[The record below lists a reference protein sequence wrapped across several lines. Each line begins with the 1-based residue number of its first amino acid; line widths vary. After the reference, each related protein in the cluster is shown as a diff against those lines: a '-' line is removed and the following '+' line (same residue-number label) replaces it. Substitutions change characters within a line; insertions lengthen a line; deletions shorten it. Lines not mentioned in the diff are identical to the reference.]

1 MNDLVAVVFTN
12 QASFYFSVHF
22 CGGHVGRF
30 GRGWTVFGAAEG
42 VLTTAGVEVGKHG
55 RVRMGVECQVVMV
68 MGVLTTTGVEG
79 GKHGRARM
87 GVERQVVV
95 VMAWRGWRQ
104 SCTCACVCAKE
115 SVYLFDFEALGKG
128 RRGGSRRISLID
140 SGYGRRPMDVATGR
154 EACQGAIVR
163 LSEAYR
169 AADCSRWWIIH
180 SREACPEYSGVCQM
194 LILAVIPVIF
204 VLILASALLAV
215 ARRWVWAALFLAG
228 AVVLN
233 VCTKQIPLNLSY
245 AARGLFSY
253 ACARSSQDECAGDR
267 GGISQCETQG
277 PSQSAR
283 PGQSECAGDCGG
295 TSQCEVQS
303 PAPTEAPTPIPL
315 RVFEY
320 NVCAKGE
327 MQAMHD
333 DGFIDFILS
342 QDADILFLPENLY
355 YTDQKLDTVLSEHY
369 PYSVYANLSSKLWP
383 EEMGIYSRYPLRDI
397 TRLPSPFNAWGS
409 DMMMSA
415 VARVGDIDVQLLH
428 LHCYSN
434 SHGIRKGYE
443 GRDLEAMD
451 ITALLSETAGKGM
464 PTIVAGDLNDLNGS
478 RLLRSIESQGLRD
491 LWWKGGT
498 GMGFT
503 FSEGLLRFRL
513 DHILATSH
521 FDLKRIKVINQKRYS
536 DHRPIVADLE
546 LVPTR

>member
-1 MNDLVAVVFTN
+1 
-12 QASFYFSVHF
+12 
-22 CGGHVGRF
+22 
-30 GRGWTVFGAAEG
+30 
-42 VLTTAGVEVGKHG
+42 
-55 RVRMGVECQVVMV
+55 
-68 MGVLTTTGVEG
+68 
-79 GKHGRARM
+79 
-87 GVERQVVV
+87 
-95 VMAWRGWRQ
+95 
-104 SCTCACVCAKE
+104 
-115 SVYLFDFEALGKG
+115 
-128 RRGGSRRISLID
+128 
-140 SGYGRRPMDVATGR
+140 
-154 EACQGAIVR
+154 
-163 LSEAYR
+163 
-169 AADCSRWWIIH
+169 
-180 SREACPEYSGVCQM
+180 M

-204 VLILASALLAV
+204 VLIMASALLAV
-215 ARRWVWAALFLAG
+215 ARRWAWAALFLAG

-245 AARGLFSY
+245 VARDLFSY
-253 ACARSSQDECAGDR
+253 ACARPGQSDCAGDR
-267 GGISQCETQG
+267 GG
-277 PSQSAR
+277 
-283 PGQSECAGDCGG
+283 
-295 TSQCEVQS
+295 TSQCEAQS
-303 PAPTEAPTPIPL
+303 PSQSERAGATATPTEAPIPL

-355 YTDQKLDTVLSEHY
+355 YTDQRLDTVLSEHY
-369 PYSVYANLSSKLWP
+369 PYSVYAGLSSKLWP

-415 VARVGDIDVQLLH
+415 VARVGDTDVQLLH

-478 RLLRSIESQGLRD
+478 RLLRSIEGQGLRD

-513 DHILATSH
+513 DHILATDH

-546 LVPTR
+546 LVPDTEPLPNKNLNR

>member
-1 MNDLVAVVFTN
+1 
-12 QASFYFSVHF
+12 
-22 CGGHVGRF
+22 
-30 GRGWTVFGAAEG
+30 
-42 VLTTAGVEVGKHG
+42 
-55 RVRMGVECQVVMV
+55 
-68 MGVLTTTGVEG
+68 
-79 GKHGRARM
+79 
-87 GVERQVVV
+87 
-95 VMAWRGWRQ
+95 
-104 SCTCACVCAKE
+104 
-115 SVYLFDFEALGKG
+115 
-128 RRGGSRRISLID
+128 
-140 SGYGRRPMDVATGR
+140 
-154 EACQGAIVR
+154 
-163 LSEAYR
+163 
-169 AADCSRWWIIH
+169 
-180 SREACPEYSGVCQM
+180 M

-215 ARRWVWAALFLAG
+215 ARRWAWAALFLAG

-245 AARGLFSY
+245 VARDLFSY
-253 ACARSSQDECAGDR
+253 ACALSSQSERAGDR
-267 GGISQCETQG
+267 GG
-277 PSQSAR
+277 
-283 PGQSECAGDCGG
+283 AG
-295 TSQCEVQS
+295 QCEVQS
-303 PAPTEAPTPIPL
+303 PSQSDCEKQSAGTCQSPSQNECAGDAGCVGESQSDSERTGESERAGATATPASSTATPTEAPAPADAPTPTEAPAPIPL

-327 MQAMHD
+327 MQAQHD

-464 PTIVAGDLNDLNGS
+464 PTLVAGDLNDLNGS
-478 RLLRSIESQGLRD
+478 RLLRSIEGQGLKD

-513 DHILATSH
+513 DHILATDH

>member
-1 MNDLVAVVFTN
+1 
-12 QASFYFSVHF
+12 
-22 CGGHVGRF
+22 
-30 GRGWTVFGAAEG
+30 
-42 VLTTAGVEVGKHG
+42 
-55 RVRMGVECQVVMV
+55 
-68 MGVLTTTGVEG
+68 
-79 GKHGRARM
+79 
-87 GVERQVVV
+87 
-95 VMAWRGWRQ
+95 
-104 SCTCACVCAKE
+104 
-115 SVYLFDFEALGKG
+115 
-128 RRGGSRRISLID
+128 
-140 SGYGRRPMDVATGR
+140 
-154 EACQGAIVR
+154 
-163 LSEAYR
+163 
-169 AADCSRWWIIH
+169 
-180 SREACPEYSGVCQM
+180 M

-215 ARRWVWAALFLAG
+215 ARRWAWAALFLAG

-245 AARGLFSY
+245 VARDLFSY
-253 ACARSSQDECAGDR
+253 ACAHSSQSERAGDRGGAGQCEVQSPSQSDCEKQSAGTCQSPSQDAHSSQSECAGDR
-267 GGISQCETQG
+267 GGAGQCETQS
-277 PSQSAR
+277 PC
-283 PGQSECAGDCGG
+283 QSERAGA
-295 TSQCEVQS
+295 TAA
-303 PAPTEAPTPIPL
+303 PTPTEAPASATATSATAAPASATATSATATPTETPASATATPTEAPASATAAPTPASATAAPIEAPATELGQAPTAFAPAPIPL

-397 TRLPSPFNAWGS
+397 ARLPSPFNAWGS

-478 RLLRSIESQGLRD
+478 RLLRSIEGQGLRD

-513 DHILATSH
+513 DHILATDH

-546 LVPTR
+546 LVPDTEPLSNQNLNR